1 MQNSDVKRSPTSAYE
16 NPSASQDYEELDG
29 KRRNTDEH
37 TYQGLLK
44 KC

>member
-16 NPSASQDYEELDG
+16 NPSASQDYEELDD
-29 KRRNTDEH
+29 KRRNTEEH